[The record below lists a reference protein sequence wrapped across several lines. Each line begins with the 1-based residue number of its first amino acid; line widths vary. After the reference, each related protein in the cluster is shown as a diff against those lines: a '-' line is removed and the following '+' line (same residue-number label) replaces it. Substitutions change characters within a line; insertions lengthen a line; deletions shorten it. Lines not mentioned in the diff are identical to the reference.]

1 MDICLRKKLKP
12 MKTKHLLYI
21 PIILSLGW
29 LGADLN
35 FQPMVGDWLAMIVLE
50 FCVQLLIKKN

>member
-1 MDICLRKKLKP
+1 

-29 LGADLN
+29 LGADLTN
-35 FQPMVGDWLAMIVLE
+35 PPNTGDFFSLLVIGE
-50 FCVQLLIKKN
+50 CIQLLLNKN